1 MEVKVTQPIT
11 YVNVYDQEA
20 AIIQEARRIDQMIDT
35 MDASVYGSTV
45 RMPIRQ
51 YNEEQHLIVSRALE
65 IERKYQRQYG
75 YQH

>member
-1 MEVKVTQPIT
+1 MTQPIT

-45 RMPIRQ
+45 KMPYANIMRNSTRLSAGHWKLSGSIRG
-51 YNEEQHLIVSRALE
+51 NTAIKAGSS
-65 IERKYQRQYG
+65 
-75 YQH
+75 